1 MERPGVITGL
11 LSEAECLTE
20 LPADRRPSVTCA
32 GIGAERAR
40 TAARTLLSEGCD
52 GLVSFGVAGGLDPA
66 LMPGSVVI
74 ADGVTAP
81 DGGRILT
88 DTAWADGLARN
99 LASGLA
105 VTRAPI
111 AGSDTVLASTAGK
124 RELRDS
130 TGAAAVDME
139 SQGIGQVAAAAGI
152 PFLAVRAIADP
163 AARAIPPWLLT
174 CVTEDGGLRPA
185 AVIAPLL
192 ARPWKVW
199 ALIGLA
205 RENGKALGSLRRVAS
220 LGGPRLGFG

>member
-20 LPADRRPSVTCA
+20 LPADRRPAVKCA

-40 TAARTLLSEGCD
+40 KAARTLLSEGCD

-66 LMPGSVVI
+66 LAPGSVVI

-81 DGGRILT
+81 DGGRIAT
-88 DTAWADGLARN
+88 DTAWAEGLVHAIGGGR
-99 LASGLA
+99 A

-111 AGSDTVLASTAGK
+111 AGSDTILASAASK

-139 SQGIGQVAAAAGI
+139 SHGIGDVAAAAGI

-163 AARAIPPWLLT
+163 AARAIPPWVLDG
-174 CVTEDGGLRPA
+174 VTEDGGLRPA

-192 ARPWKVW
+192 ARPWMIW